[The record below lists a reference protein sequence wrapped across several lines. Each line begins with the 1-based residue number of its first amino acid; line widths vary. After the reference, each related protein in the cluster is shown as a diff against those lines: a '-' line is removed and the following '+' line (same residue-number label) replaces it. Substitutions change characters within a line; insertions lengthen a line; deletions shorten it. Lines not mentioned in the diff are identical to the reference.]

1 MTKITKKLFKVALE
15 SSNGTR
21 VDMSKRLKV
30 TRGAV
35 TIYLSKHPDM
45 NKLLE
50 KKRLSNIDRAEAEI
64 FSQLE
69 FEDDESPTSAANI
82 RQKASQFILKNL
94 GKGQG
99 WVEKQESSIEHKG
112 EQIRVIIEEKKP
124 DGNKHPIKS

>member
-82 RQKASQFILKNL
+82 RQ
-94 GKGQG
+94 
-99 WVEKQESSIEHKG
+99 EHKG